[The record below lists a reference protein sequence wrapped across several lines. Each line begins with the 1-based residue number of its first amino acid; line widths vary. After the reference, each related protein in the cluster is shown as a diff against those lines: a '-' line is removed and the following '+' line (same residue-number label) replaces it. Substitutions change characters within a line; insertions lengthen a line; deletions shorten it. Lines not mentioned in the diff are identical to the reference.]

1 MFCSKTIVLCQVQG
15 QKVPGLILL
24 MNKDLKKVT
33 NEKKF
38 LFVQG
43 GRMAV
48 KLKQKELRK
57 EIIK

>member
-1 MFCSKTIVLCQVQG
+1 M
-15 QKVPGLILL
+15 ILL

-33 NEKKF
+33 NKKKF

-43 GRMAV
+43 GRMAL
-48 KLKQKELRK
+48 KLKQKQLRK